1 MRIVVSLLT
10 LLLPGVALAGRN
22 ALYEKAIFS
31 ADSKTLN
38 YRVLK
43 PAKIEEG
50 KKYPLVL
57 FLHGAGER
65 GTDNEKQLV
74 HGSSLFTQSAN
85 RAKFPAYV
93 VFPQCPE
100 NKMWVDVPWGDK
112 KPHTMP
118 KEPGEPLKLT
128 KQMLDGF
135 IKDNAVDPSRV
146 YVMGLSM
153 GGFGTWDFIA
163 RYPDFVAAAVPIC
176 GGADDSTASAI
187 KHLPIWAFHGADD
200 TVVHTVRSQS
210 IAAALKKVDGKIRY
224 TEYPKVG
231 HNSWSPAFA
240 ESELLPWLFAQKRTE
255 KP

>member
-1 MRIVVSLLT
+1 MRIGASLLAFM
-10 LLLPGVALAGRN
+10 LPGVVWAGGN
-22 ALYEKAIFS
+22 ALYEKANFTT
-31 ADSKTLN
+31 DGKTLN

-65 GTDNEKQLV
+65 GADNEKPLV
-74 HGSSLFTQSAN
+74 HGSSLFTLPMN

-118 KEPGEPLKLT
+118 KTPSEPLKLT

-135 IKDNAVDPSRV
+135 MKDNAVDPSRI

-153 GGFGTWDFIA
+153 GGFGAWDFIA
-163 RYPDFVAAAVPIC
+163 RYPGFVAAAAPVC
-176 GGADDSTASAI
+176 GGADDSTASTI
-187 KHLPIWAFHGADD
+187 KHIPIWTFHGADD
-200 TVVHTVRSQS
+200 NVVHTIRSQS
-210 IAAALKKVDGKIRY
+210 IVAALRKIDGRIRY

-231 HNSWSPAFA
+231 HNSWTPAFA
-240 ESELLPWLFAQKRTE
+240 EPELLPWMFAQKRGE
-255 KP
+255 